1 MSVEFG
7 LLGEVRARAGGVAVD
22 LGHARQR
29 CVLAALLVEPNRP
42 QSLDVLIERVWGER
56 PPRQARNTLYGYL
69 YRLRQALGE
78 VHAGIDR
85 TAGGYLLP
93 VDEDSV
99 DLHRFRQLV
108 RSAADQDDEEAL
120 ARVESALA
128 LWRGQALGG
137 VEGEWVESVRRTLE
151 QERWQAVLHRNDL
164 ALRLGGHDVLL
175 AELPELAA
183 AHPLDERLAG
193 QLMLALYR
201 SGRQADALGRYQ
213 EIRHRLAEELGADP
227 GPLLRK
233 LHQQV
238 LAGEPVV
245 ATRAPTPRQ
254 LPSVSRL
261 FAGRAD
267 QLARMDKALAAG
279 DAPALAVVGAAG
291 IGKTTLV
298 LHWAHRA
305 IDRFPDGQLYA
316 DLRGFDPAG
325 PPVSPAIVLRR
336 FLDALGVPA
345 GSAPAEPDAQAA
357 LYRSLVA
364 GKRMLVVLDNARDA
378 EQVLPLLPGNGG
390 CTVLITSRHRLTG
403 LAAGHGFPLLDL
415 EVLPDD
421 DAREL
426 LARHLSEQR
435 LREEPGAVDDLLRW
449 CGGLPLALGLIA
461 ARATVHPDFPLAALV
476 EELRAAEGWDAGEAS
491 TSLRAVFTAS
501 YRVLPPDA
509 ARAFALLGIA
519 PGPDTGL
526 PATAALLALP
536 VPRVREL
543 LRHLETVHLVRQHA
557 PGRYRMHDLVR
568 TYAAERAEAEHPDD
582 AAPALR
588 RVIDYYAKSGLA
600 AESVLYPYET
610 PAAVGPA
617 EPDPA
622 VTDEATALAWL
633 TTEYPCL
640 LAAQASAAR
649 RGWAPSVSRLAW
661 ALDTFQ
667 RRQGHS
673 EDQLEVWRAALATA
687 GEPGQRALAAW
698 RLGAALARA
707 GELTESAR
715 HLGDAL
721 ALSRESGDVSGEAN
735 VHQALAWVHE
745 RHGDD
750 ATALH
755 HGISALDILRGLGVP
770 MREAHALNQAGWYA
784 AKVGDLAR
792 AQRWCEDAL
801 EICRRHEDRDAEAR
815 TLDSLGYI
823 AHLDGR
829 YDDAISHYDE
839 ALARFDDVGALY
851 DYADT
856 LERLADSLSAA
867 GQAERARSSW
877 RTALSMFA
885 DQHRESDVDRLRARL
900 T

>member
-7 LLGEVRARAGGVAVD
+7 LLGEVRAQAGGVAVD

-42 QSLDVLIERVWGER
+42 QALDVLIERVWGER

-99 DLHRFRQLV
+99 DLHRFRSLV
-108 RSAADQDDEEAL
+108 RGAAALGDEEAL
-120 ARVESALA
+120 AQVESALA

-137 VEGEWVESVRRTLE
+137 VDGEWVESVRRTLE

-164 ALRLGGHDVLL
+164 ALRLGGHDALV
-175 AELPELAA
+175 AELPALSAE
-183 AHPLDERLAG
+183 HPLDERLAG

-238 LAGEPVV
+238 LEGEQAV
-245 ATRAPTPRQ
+245 ATRTPTPRQ

-291 IGKTTLV
+291 VGKSTLV

-305 IDRFPDGQLYA
+305 LDRFPDGQLHA

-325 PPVSPAIVLRR
+325 PPVSPSAVLRR
-336 FLDALGVPA
+336 FLEALGVPA

-426 LARHLSEQR
+426 LARHLAEQR
-435 LREEPGAVDDLLRW
+435 LREEPEAVEDLLRW
-449 CGGLPLALGLIA
+449 CAGLPLALGLVA
-461 ARATVHPDFPLAALV
+461 ARATVHPGFPLDALV
-476 EELRAAEGWDAGEAS
+476 VELRAAEGWDAGEAS
-491 TSLRAVFTAS
+491 TSLRAVFTTS
-501 YRVLPPDA
+501 YRVLPPEA
-509 ARAFALLGIA
+509 ARAFALLGVA
-519 PGPDTGL
+519 PGPDIGL
-526 PATAALLALP
+526 PAVAALLALP

-543 LRHLETVHLVRQHA
+543 VRHLETVHLVRQHA

-568 TYAAERAEAEHPDD
+568 TYAAERAEAEYPDEV
-582 AAPALR
+582 APALG
-588 RVIDYYAKSGLA
+588 RVIDAYAKSGLA
-600 AESVLYPYET
+600 AENVLYPYET

-622 VTDEATALAWL
+622 ITDEATALSWL
-633 TTEYPCL
+633 TTEYPSL
-640 LAAQASAAR
+640 LAAQDAAAR
-649 RGWAPSVSRLAW
+649 LGLTPAVLRLAW

-667 RRQGHS
+667 RRQGHF
-673 EDQLEVWRAALATA
+673 EDQLAVWRAALAA
-687 GEPGQRALAAW
+687 ADEPGQRALAAW

-707 GELTESAR
+707 GELAESER
-715 HLGDAL
+715 HLDDAL
-721 ALSRESGDVSGEAN
+721 TLSRESADVSAEAN
-735 VHQALAWVHE
+735 VHQALAWVRE

-755 HGISALDILRGLGVP
+755 HGISALDILRELGVP

-784 AKVGDLAR
+784 AKVGDLTR

-801 EICRRHEDRDAEAR
+801 EICRRHGDRDAEAR
-815 TLDSLGYI
+815 TLDSLAYI
-823 AHLDGR
+823 AHLGGR
-829 YDDAISHYDE
+829 YDDAIPYYE
-839 ALARFDDVGALY
+839 AALAGFEDAGAAY

-856 LERLADSLSAA
+856 LERLADSLAAA
-867 GQAERARSSW
+867 GHAERARSSLG
-877 RTALSMFA
+877 TALSMFR
-885 DQHRESDVDRLRARL
+885 DQHRQSDVDRLEQRVS
-900 T
+900 